1 MRSLPRSVFSLKTTA
16 FLTVVLAISADALA
30 DTESGPSLTPDMAEV
45 SVLHPGYRLWAE
57 PAHGLRVEKNPPI
70 LTWPIDKKGPR
81 TYAVRLFPSGTDPE
95 ESRITAEG
103 LEWALFNPAMPLESG
118 TWSWQVRQGAGPWSD
133 THTFM
138 VDSDS
143 QLWNP
148 PSAATLTA
156 SVPTY
161 RPRLL
166 VDAPEWETFRE
177 RALQRPEAGRII
189 NDADQA
195 LVTPM
200 AEEDNGI
207 HDITGGTPDET
218 RKLRLDASEVVGQAV
233 YNAVRPLCEAYV
245 LTKDERYAE
254 AAIRWALEAST
265 WDPEGVTHLS
275 NFSDSRIMLS
285 MAMVLDTCDSL
296 LEPDQRLRIV
306 QAAGTRAHNFFT
318 LYVDTAQELKGVSG
332 HFWQHILHYIFD
344 TAIVLRGED
353 PRADRWLAFCYET
366 FIARAPR
373 LGGGDGG
380 WAEGIS
386 YFRMNMEM
394 LIDIPW
400 RLKHLT
406 GFDFIA
412 HTPWYAQNTDL
423 LIYAFPP
430 GSASAGFADNT
441 HDLVQPKGD
450 YFAYAD
456 VLGRLLQN
464 PYASW
469 YHERIQEITPELTPQ
484 YQAYWRYH
492 HVREWDGAQ
501 AALGD
506 TRLFRWKRLRY
517 LYDVPRAP
525 AKSPADLPMAR
536 AFKGEGLITLHGQ
549 SLDAG
554 LDEHLFFA
562 MRSSPM
568 GASGHMLAD
577 QNCFNIVYGGERLFY
592 HTGYKVAMS
601 APHRRQ
607 YYMTT
612 KSHNGILVDGEGQP
626 FEPDAYA
633 WVEHF
638 MEHEAL
644 AYAVGNASHAYD
656 SVEAGRDAGVT
667 LFRRHVV
674 LLRPDILVI
683 YDELEAEKPVAWTY
697 LLHSYTPITADVEE
711 GRLSTANGK
720 GTARVRLSSGAEM
733 DWTVTD
739 AYPVPARNWRNI
751 KDENGNLIEYP
762 DNAWHFSATT
772 EPVTRNRFVA
782 IYKMSPKENVGGT
795 HEVAYVET
803 APGHFTVDGW
813 QIGAELNGDRPA
825 ALQIKSADGGIV
837 LCSAGVSGPGTA
849 EKESSPAAMLWIR
862 GESGWTVTESHPE
875 LPPGAE
881 GAMAYF
887 HGQQKPQRGPK

>member
-1 MRSLPRSVFSLKTTA
+1 MRTLPYSVISLKATA
-16 FLTVVLAISADALA
+16 VLTAVLAIPAIPAIPASA
-30 DTESGPSLTPDMAEV
+30 GPSLLPDMAEV
-45 SVLHPGYRLWAE
+45 TVVHPGYRIWAE
-57 PAHGLRVEKNPPI
+57 PAHGMRVEKNPPV
-70 LTWPIDKKGPR
+70 LTWPIDTKGPR

-118 TWSWQVRQGAGPWSD
+118 TWSWQVRQGDGPWSA
-133 THTFM
+133 THAFT
-138 VDSDS
+138 VDASS
-143 QLWNP
+143 QRWNP
-148 PSAATLTA
+148 PSSDAMIA
-156 SVPTY
+156 SVPVY

-177 RALQRPEAGRII
+177 RARQRPEVRRILQ
-189 NDADQA
+189 DADQA
-195 LVTPM
+195 LVAPLP
-200 AEEDNGI
+200 EEDNGI
-207 HDITGGTPDET
+207 HNITGATPDET
-218 RKLRLDASEVVGQAV
+218 RKLRLDASEVVGQSV

-245 LTKDERYAE
+245 LTEDKRYAE
-254 AAIRWALEAST
+254 TAIRWALEAST

-285 MAMVLDTCDSL
+285 MAMVLDTCDPFLSP
-296 LEPDQRLRIV
+296 EQRSRLV
-306 QAAGTRAHNFFT
+306 QAIGTRAHNFFT
-318 LYVDTAQELKGVSG
+318 LYVATAQELKGVSG
-332 HFWQHILHYIFD
+332 HFWQHILHYLFD

-366 FIARAPR
+366 FLARAPR
-373 LGGGDGG
+373 LGGEDGG

-400 RLKHLT
+400 RIKHFT

-423 LIYAFPP
+423 LLYAFPP

-441 HDLVQPKGD
+441 HDLVQPRGD

-469 YHERIQEITPELTPQ
+469 YHERIQQITPELTPQ

-492 HVREWDGAQ
+492 NVMEWDSAQ
-501 AALGD
+501 EALGD

-517 LYDVPRAP
+517 LYDTPRAV

-536 AFKGEGLITLHGQ
+536 AFKGEGLVTLHGQ
-549 SLDAG
+549 PLDA
-554 LDEHLFFA
+554 DIDSHLFFA

-626 FEPDAYA
+626 FEPDAYG

-638 MEHEAL
+638 MDHDAL
-644 AYAVGNASHAYD
+644 AYTVGNASHAYD
-656 SVEAGRDAGVT
+656 SEEAGKDAGVT

-674 LLRPDILVI
+674 LLRPDIIVI
-683 YDELEAEKPVAWTY
+683 YDELEAEKPVTWTY
-697 LLHSYTPITADVEE
+697 LLHSYAPIVADGDE
-711 GRLSTANGK
+711 GWLSTANGK
-720 GTARVRLSSGAEM
+720 GTARVRLCAGAEM

-772 EPVTRNRFVA
+772 KPAERNRFIAV
-782 IYKMSPKENVGGT
+782 YKMSPKEKVAGS
-795 HEVAYVET
+795 HEVVYVET

-813 QIGAELNGDRPA
+813 EIEAELAGDQPA
-825 ALQIKSADGGIV
+825 GLRVKSADGSIL
-837 LCSAGVSGPGTA
+837 LCSAGVPGPGM
-849 EKESSPAAMLWIR
+849 EKEGSPAAMLWIR
-862 GESGWTVTESHPE
+862 GESGWTVTESLPE
-875 LPPGAE
+875 CPPGAE

-887 HGQQKPQRGPK
+887 RAQHKPQRGPQ